1 LAKSSAQSLL
11 FTMAEF
17 GDTVDSLL
25 ETYSKCLSLLKGLK
39 GTSNSKQPRQLRKSI
54 RSDRSKVRSVYSSRL
69 SVAGSDLEKGD
80 AVARSSLRKVIRRLT
95 SAMTRLLRL
104 MTRGQKPV
112 IDYHSL
118 KTLSN
123 SSRIDAVKAINDLS
137 RRLSAPTLKST
148 SSKSVKKSKRQ
159 KRTNIPGKVL
169 KSKDKEPSGRKL
181 LREREKYEEPQKA
194 PPYAVEIPVHL
205 QEMDE
210 SKRMSIA
217 TISSGSTKL
226 GEITPNRLRRLPLE
240 DLGASG
246 EFTMRPTYPLR
257 PYHQPEAKQKRFWK
271 IFGRG

>member
-1 LAKSSAQSLL
+1 
-11 FTMAEF
+11 MAEF

-210 SKRMSIA
+210 R
-217 TISSGSTKL
+217 STKL